1 MTRAER
7 QAAKEEELKQKL
19 ADQEAAYRLD
29 RESTLKAI
37 ARAKQA
43 QREEERKVL
52 VQPQASVGKLVAS
65 AGLFA
70 LDDATL
76 AELFAALT
84 PLAELP
90 NPVALLASKLA
101 ADTAPLPAQEDAL

>member
-37 ARAKQA
+37 AQTKQA

-52 VQPQASVGKLVAS
+52 VRRQALVGKLVAN

-76 AELFAALT
+76 GCLFEVLA

-101 ADTAPLPAQEDAL
+101 SNISPLPAQEDAL